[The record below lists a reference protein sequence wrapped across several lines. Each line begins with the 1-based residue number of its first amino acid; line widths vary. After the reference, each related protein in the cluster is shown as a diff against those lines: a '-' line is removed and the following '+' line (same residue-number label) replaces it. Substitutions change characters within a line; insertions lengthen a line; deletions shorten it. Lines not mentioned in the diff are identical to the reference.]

1 MNTLK
6 VTCFLLF
13 FQVFSMVFLTFSQAR
28 DVVFVSILPQK
39 FFVQQISGNLLDI
52 EVMVEP
58 GANPATYEPKPSQMR
73 KLAESKAYFAVGVPF
88 ENVWLDKLIGVN
100 PDIYLVH
107 TDAGIEK
114 MAMKSHVHSGHEH
127 GRHEHDH
134 TPDTPEEQ
142 GLDPHIWLSPTLV
155 KKQAATIHE
164 ALAALYPDEAAGLHA
179 NLQSFLFEIDALDV
193 RLENVLGQ
201 LGGREFMVF
210 HPSWGYFAREYDLQQ
225 VAIEIEGKSPKPAQ
239 LRDLITYGREKG
251 IRVIFAQEQFSRK
264 SAGIIARELNGE
276 VVSIDPLAENWFANM
291 EEIAR
296 KFQEA
301 LH

>member
-1 MNTLK
+1 MSTLK
-6 VTCFLLF
+6 LTFLLLF
-13 FQVFSMVFLTFSQAR
+13 FQAFSIFFSAIVQAR
-28 DVVFVSILPQK
+28 DIVFVSILPQK

-73 KLAESKAYFAVGVPF
+73 KLAKSKAYFAVGVPF
-88 ENVWLDKLIGVN
+88 ENVWLDKLSGVN

-107 TDAGIEK
+107 TDTGIEK

-127 GRHEHDH
+127 GKNKHDH
-134 TPDTPEEQ
+134 RPHTPEDQ

-179 NLQSFLFEIDALDV
+179 NFQSFLAEVDSLDI
-193 RLENVLGQ
+193 RLENVLGKFD
-201 LGGREFMVF
+201 GREFMVF
-210 HPSWGYFAREYDLQQ
+210 HPSWGYFAREYGLQQ

-239 LRDLITYGREKG
+239 LRELITYGREKG
-251 IRVIFAQEQFSRK
+251 IRVIFAQEQFSQK

-291 EEIAR
+291 EEIAQ

-301 LH
+301 LN